1 MPAPTFEEMMDSAT
15 KSKPSSSADSNDP
28 EGLTAT
34 KSRPSSPAVSDHSVG
49 LNEAEFQALADSLE
63 ETTDP
68 ACDKQRSQSPSS
80 SHRAPERRASR
91 CHFFLGASNISKH
104 LNHKFLVLSQKLIF
118 SKPITRG
125 SSLGGTEQAPHP
137 TVPVRKCAAD
147 RASQHPTG
155 EINEWGDN
163 LVQPGQ
169 RDRYDLT
176 EGEEEEE

>member
-1 MPAPTFEEMMDSAT
+1 MNSVT
-15 KSKPSSSADSNDP
+15 KPKPSSSADSNDP

-118 SKPITRG
+118 SKPITCG

-137 TVPVRKCAAD
+137 TVPVRKVRSRSRQSA
-147 RASQHPTG
+147 PYG
-155 EINEWGDN
+155 GD
-163 LVQPGQ
+163 Q
-169 RDRYDLT
+169 RMGRQL
-176 EGEEEEE
+176 GPAGPL